1 MLYWNKTNHLK
12 KDCWKRRES
21 KKDDSKS
28 EANSVKSS
36 DSDMIDEV
44 LSVCNISECNE
55 EWLLDSGASHH
66 IFPHKDWFDSYQTV
80 NDGIVLL
87 GDNHSCKTVGITRT

>member
-1 MLYWNKTNHLK
+1 
-12 KDCWKRRES
+12 
-21 KKDDSKS
+21 
-28 EANSVKSS
+28 
-36 DSDMIDEV
+36 MIDEV

-66 IFPHKDWFDSYQTV
+66 IGPHKDWFASYQTV

-87 GDNHSCKTVGITRT
+87 GDNHHVKLLGLEVLKFRCLME